1 MTILKE
7 IGVDWRDRRLILN
20 LYLGQQVK
28 VHVGGSE
35 TQSVVLGRG
44 VRQGCCL
51 SPSLFN
57 LYNECLIEEA
67 VGNMGSFKIGGRKIS
82 TIKYADDLALITKT
96 EEELQEMMTSLV
108 ETGRRYGMEINVNK
122 SKVMMI
128 ASNVEPLNIVIGNTR
143 LEQFDYFKYLGST
156 ITNNG
161 ECTNDIR
168 TRIALAKA
176 AFNSRRSL
184 LTGKLDLKLK
194 KKLVKCYVWS
204 VALYGA
210 ETWTLRKKERNYLE
224 AFEMWCWRRME
235 KISYMDRITNEEVLR
250 RVQENRSLI
259 SNVLKRKANWIGH
272 ILRRNGLLHDILEG
286 KMEGGNASRLGR
298 RRIQILDDLK
308 NGKRYW
314 ELKEEVENREGW
326 RTRFRVHT

>member
-1 MTILKE
+1 M
-7 IGVDWRDRRLILN
+7 
-20 LYLGQQVK
+20 
-28 VHVGGSE
+28 
-35 TQSVVLGRG
+35 
-44 VRQGCCL
+44 
-51 SPSLFN
+51 
-57 LYNECLIEEA
+57 
-67 VGNMGSFKIGGRKIS
+67 
-82 TIKYADDLALITKT
+82 
-96 EEELQEMMTSLV
+96 
-108 ETGRRYGMEINVNK
+108 
-122 SKVMMI
+122 
-128 ASNVEPLNIVIGNTR
+128 
-143 LEQFDYFKYLGST
+143 
-156 ITNNG
+156 
-161 ECTNDIR
+161 
-168 TRIALAKA
+168 
-176 AFNSRRSL
+176 
-184 LTGKLDLKLK
+184 
-194 KKLVKCYVWS
+194 WS

-298 RRIQILDDLK
+298 RKIQILDDLK

>member
-1 MTILKE
+1 
-7 IGVDWRDRRLILN
+7 
-20 LYLGQQVK
+20 
-28 VHVGGSE
+28 
-35 TQSVVLGRG
+35 
-44 VRQGCCL
+44 
-51 SPSLFN
+51 
-57 LYNECLIEEA
+57 
-67 VGNMGSFKIGGRKIS
+67 
-82 TIKYADDLALITKT
+82 
-96 EEELQEMMTSLV
+96 
-108 ETGRRYGMEINVNK
+108 
-122 SKVMMI
+122 MI
-128 ASNVEPLNIVIGNTR
+128 
-143 LEQFDYFKYLGST
+143 
-156 ITNNG
+156 
-161 ECTNDIR
+161 
-168 TRIALAKA
+168 
-176 AFNSRRSL
+176 
-184 LTGKLDLKLK
+184 
-194 KKLVKCYVWS
+194 KCYVWS